1 MKRSLSFFYPL
12 IILWALPAAG
22 EDGLLG
28 TWEAVEEGGIE
39 VTSVEEDGTLHR
51 QTLEGETSLR
61 ATFAED
67 NSCQFDIKMRFYDVA
82 MSQVLFGGGAD
93 EVNLVR
99 LVEIATA
106 VDLVTDDQL
115 DAWRQRV
122 DDALARLHADSMTL
136 AWMGTYSAEGN
147 SLQMDFDE
155 GALYLGDIEA
165 VEFFIN
171 FFAEELGSDE
181 LSDDLVEWI
190 TSIFGGTPER
200 GWAIAAN
207 ISSDSGNLVFS
218 FPGPDGTFPGPDDT
232 ANTLEL
238 ARISTPT
245 AVAPISWGDLKD
257 RW

>member
-1 MKRSLSFFYPL
+1 MKRSVSFLYTL

-28 TWEAVEEGGIE
+28 TWEAVEKGVVFE
-39 VTSVEEDGTLHR
+39 SVSVGEDGTVHR
-51 QTLEGETSLR
+51 ETAEGETSLR

-67 NSCQFDIKMRFYDVA
+67 NACQFDIKMRFYNIA
-82 MSQVLFGGGAD
+82 LSEVLFGGGAD
-93 EVNLVR
+93 EDNLVS

-106 VDLVTDDQL
+106 VDLVTNDQL
-115 DAWRQRV
+115 DSWRQRV
-122 DDALARLHADSMTL
+122 DDALARQHADSMTL
-136 AWMGTYSAEGN
+136 AFMGTYSTEDN
-147 SLQMDFDE
+147 SLRMDLDE
-155 GALYLGDIEA
+155 AALYLGDTEA

-200 GWAIAAN
+200 GWTIAAN

-218 FPGPDGTFPGPDDT
+218 FPDPDGSVNTF
-232 ANTLEL
+232 EL
-238 ARISTPT
+238 TRISTPT
-245 AVAPISWGDLKD
+245 AVAPISWGELKD